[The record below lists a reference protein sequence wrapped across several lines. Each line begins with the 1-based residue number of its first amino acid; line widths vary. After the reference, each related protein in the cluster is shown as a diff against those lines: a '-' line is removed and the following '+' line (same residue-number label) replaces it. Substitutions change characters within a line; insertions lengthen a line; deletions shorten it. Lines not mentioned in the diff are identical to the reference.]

1 MNVDETDLPG
11 FGVRKDFMTQSGRRL
26 GVVTHRDGETE
37 LIISAWDD
45 PDTCQ
50 ASIPLTGDEATTLGN
65 LLGGRAIVMQL
76 TEEHRDVPG
85 ISTRQFVVAA
95 ESPYRDKPM
104 GTAQMRTRTSVSIV
118 AIMREGEVLASPGP
132 DVVLRGGDLI
142 VAVGTQ
148 DGLDKAAQIL
158 RNG

>member
-37 LIISAWDD
+37 LIVSAWDD

-50 ASIPLTGDEATTLGN
+50 ASIPLTGEEATTLGN
-65 LLGGRAIVMQL
+65 LLGGQRIVMQL
-76 TEEHRDVPG
+76 AEEHRDLPG
-85 ISTRQFVVAA
+85 ISTRQFHIGA
-95 ESPYRDKPM
+95 ESPFRDQPM
-104 GTAQMRTRTSVSIV
+104 GKAQIRTRTSVSIV

-132 DVVLRGGDLI
+132 DVVLRAGDLI

-148 DGLDKAAQIL
+148 DGLDQAARIL

>member
-45 PDTCQ
+45 PDACQ
-50 ASIPLTGDEATTLGN
+50 ASIPLTGEEAATLGN
-65 LLGGRAIVMQL
+65 LLGGQRIVMQL
-76 TEEHRDVPG
+76 AEEHRDLPG
-85 ISTRQFVVAA
+85 ISTRQFHIAA
-95 ESPYRDKPM
+95 ESPFRGQPM
-104 GTAQMRTRTSVSIV
+104 GKAQIRTRTSVSIV
-118 AIMREGEVLASPGP
+118 AIMREGEILASPGP
-132 DVVLRGGDLI
+132 DVVLRVGDLI
-142 VAVGTQ
+142 VAVGTEE
-148 DGLDKAAQIL
+148 GLDQAAKIL